1 MPSRHLPRA
10 LALLAL
16 LAFLALPACVTP
28 PRAVGPTT
36 MAGPLPPPS
45 EGQTAL
51 AERAPGATEGPLRI
65 IAPRFMWTHASTT
78 EATYAWD
85 CTVENPGDEGFRVT
99 VVVQLLDATGRRLAA
114 DNQSVSVSGNSR
126 TAVRGEGLLE
136 ADLSAAVSSW
146 RVEYWVEPRV
156 TSN

>member
-1 MPSRHLPRA
+1 MLKRPLLCT
-10 LALLAL
+10 LAVVTLLAI
-16 LAFLALPACVTP
+16 PACVSP

-36 MAGPLPPPS
+36 MAGSLPPPS

-51 AERAPGATEGPLRI
+51 AERAPGATDGPLRI
-65 IAPRFMWTHASTT
+65 IAPRFIWTHASAT

-99 VVVQLLDATGRRLAA
+99 IVVHFLDATGRRLAS

-136 ADLSAAVSSW
+136 ADQSAAVSSW

-156 TSN
+156 TSD